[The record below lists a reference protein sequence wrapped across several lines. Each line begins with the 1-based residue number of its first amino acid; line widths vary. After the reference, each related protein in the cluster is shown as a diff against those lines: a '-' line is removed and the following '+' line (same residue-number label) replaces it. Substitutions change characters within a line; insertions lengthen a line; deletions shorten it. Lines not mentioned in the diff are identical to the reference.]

1 MVPDRKNDPRR
12 ARREAK
18 ISAIL
23 TEAWQ
28 LAERDGLAVI
38 SLRELAARVDLRQP
52 SLYVYFASKLDLY
65 DAMFADG
72 YRQLIDYLDSQP
84 MPTEPRAALEQFVVV
99 NVRFS
104 SKYPIVHQ
112 MLFQRTIPGFAP
124 SPASW
129 EVALEFYGRAREV
142 LARVGAEDQDDID
155 IFSSLI
161 AGLCDQQIAND
172 PGGDRW
178 VQHVPRVV
186 AMFLTGAVHPAP

>member
-1 MVPDRKNDPRR
+1 MPETQNDPRR

-28 LAERDGLAVI
+28 LAERDGLALI
-38 SLRELAARVDLRQP
+38 SLRDLASAVDLRQP

-72 YRQLIDYLDSQP
+72 YRQLIAYLDTKP
-84 MPTEPRAALEQFVVV
+84 LPAEPRAAVEHFVAE
-99 NVRFS
+99 NVRFVS
-104 SKYPIVHQ
+104 RYPVVHQ
-112 MLFQRTIPGFAP
+112 LLFQRTIPGFAP
-124 SPASW
+124 SPASR
-129 EVALEFYGRAREV
+129 EVALQFYSRAQAV
-142 LARVGAEDQDDID
+142 LADVDADHQDDID
-155 IFSSLI
+155 IFSSLV

-186 AMFLTGAVHPAP
+186 TMFLDSTVQSAT

>member
-1 MVPDRKNDPRR
+1 MVPETQNDPRR

-28 LAERDGLAVI
+28 LAERDGLALI
-38 SLRELAARVDLRQP
+38 SLRDLASAVDLRQP

-72 YRQLIDYLDSQP
+72 YRQLIAYLDTKP
-84 MPTEPRAALEQFVVV
+84 LPAEPRAAVEHFVAE
-99 NVRFS
+99 NVRFVS
-104 SKYPIVHQ
+104 RYPVVHQ
-112 MLFQRTIPGFAP
+112 LLFQRTIPGFAP
-124 SPASW
+124 SPASR
-129 EVALEFYGRAREV
+129 EVALQFYSRAQAV
-142 LARVGAEDQDDID
+142 LADVDADHQDDID
-155 IFSSLI
+155 IFSSLV

-186 AMFLTGAVHPAP
+186 TMFLDSTVQSAT

>member
-1 MVPDRKNDPRR
+1 MSETRSDPRR

-18 ISAIL
+18 IAAIL
-23 TEAWQ
+23 AEAWR

-38 SLRELAARVDLRQP
+38 SLRDLAGAVDLRQP

-72 YRQLIDYLDSQP
+72 YRQLIAYLDSKP
-84 MPTEPRAALEQFVVV
+84 LPAEPRAAVEHFVAE
-99 NVRFS
+99 NVRFVS
-104 SKYPIVHQ
+104 RYPVVHQ
-112 MLFQRTIPGFAP
+112 LLFQRTIPGFAP
-124 SPASW
+124 SPGSW
-129 EVALEFYGRAREV
+129 EVALQFYSRAQSV
-142 LARVGAEDQDDID
+142 LASVGADHQDDID
-155 IFSSLI
+155 IFSSLV

-186 AMFLTGAVHPAP
+186 AMFLTSAVHSAN